1 MAQISDIDVFLQSIM
16 KIKVTRMGGA
26 SPGIFGQVGTDG
38 DLVNSLKRSAI
49 ALATEYRNPES
60 NKNEVLRLSDEVE
73 GYLLSL
79 VLTNTLSEKE
89 VDAYLDRLHTFTLN
103 A

>member
-1 MAQISDIDVFLQSIM
+1 MAQKSDIDVFLQSIM

-49 ALATEYRNPES
+49 TFATEYRKPES
-60 NKNEVLRLSDEVE
+60 NKDEVPRLSNEVE
-73 GYLLSL
+73 GYLRSL
-79 VLTNTLSEKE
+79 VLTNTLSENE
-89 VDAYLDRLHTFTLN
+89 VDELLDKLYSLSDT
-103 A
+103 